1 MRRRICCVGLLAAA
15 GLGFLAAPVRAEDG
29 IDEQT
34 VVLVQV
40 GGVPVGLN
48 PNSTTSSCEFN
59 QVRAV
64 LCSVLFKLSPVRVH
78 LGSGDSQVLV
88 SVEAHHAP
96 APTGP

>member
-1 MRRRICCVGLLAAA
+1 MRRRICCVGLVAAA
-15 GLGFLAAPVRAEDG
+15 GLGLLAAPVRAEDG

-40 GGVPVGLN
+40 AGVPIGIS
-48 PNSTTSSCEFN
+48 PGGTTSSCEFN

-78 LGSGDSQVLV
+78 VGSGDNQVLV

-96 APTGP
+96 APTGR